1 MALSPRQ
8 PKEDHVTLVLVA
20 LIGLGAGVLSGLF
33 GIGGGVIIVPLLV
46 LLLGFTAQ
54 AAAGTSLAAL
64 LLPVG
69 LFGALQYWR
78 AGEVNIAHAALLA
91 LGLLLGAFVGARI
104 GLGLPSEVVQRAFGV
119 LLVVFG
125 LRLMLY
131 A

>member
-1 MALSPRQ
+1 
-8 PKEDHVTLVLVA
+8 VLVA